1 MSIKEKDSTALIIMM
16 SDHGFRS
23 IAGKQFPKH
32 LRLNNICKVYFP
44 NSNYYKMP
52 DTITNVNFFRFLFNR
67 LITIYSLTLFKI
79 SGSLRF

>member
-1 MSIKEKDSTALIIMM
+1 MM

-52 DTITNVNFFRFLFNR
+52 DTITNVNFFRFLFNNQFNQNFSF
-67 LITIYSLTLFKI
+67 LADSTFLD
-79 SGSLRF
+79 